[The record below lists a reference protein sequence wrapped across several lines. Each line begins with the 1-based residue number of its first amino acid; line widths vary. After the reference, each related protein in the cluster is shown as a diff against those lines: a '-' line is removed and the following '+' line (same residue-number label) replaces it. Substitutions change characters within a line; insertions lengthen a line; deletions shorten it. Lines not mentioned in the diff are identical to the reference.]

1 MAAATAPSGL
11 WQWNFDVSSFLV
23 LLGENEELGFRRARK
38 RLSDV
43 LSLAPVSGIQTYLRS
58 YTAVVDAEDREYVS
72 PYGRKWAPL
81 RNIRTAKM
89 IEKRA
94 LLEDG
99 YVTVYRIED
108 KVLRDTGCRPITVVS
123 WFVTVLSWISACTW
137 IGKSN
142 LLAFALWSVYLR
154 ALDAVSFVPAT
165 TRTSLPK
172 TPDSIVVF
180 GRRNSAFILE
190 GSRQDITRWT
200 GLGLRC
206 RTLPHNWRHCLKGL
220 RALARI
226 GTFLLLSFM
235 FTTIP
240 NGTTDD
246 QVVFVV
252 YHVFGQLSTWLGLY
266 LHTHRTLLQLRH
278 VADIAAAT
286 RTHVYAVLL
295 RRYKHDE
302 WIDDVDILPRTPIW
316 KEWKQRVG
324 REPTDAKQLWED
336 CARSL

>member
-1 MAAATAPSGL
+1 MDASI
-11 WQWNFDVSSFLV
+11 
-23 LLGENEELGFRRARK
+23 NEELGFRRARK

-58 YTAVVDAEDREYVS
+58 YTALVDVEDRDYVS
-72 PYGRKWAPL
+72 PYGRKCAPL
-81 RNIRTAKM
+81 RNLRTAKM
-89 IEKRA
+89 IEKRGV
-94 LLEDG
+94 LEDG
-99 YVTVYRIED
+99 FVSVYRIEN
-108 KVLRDTGCRPITVVS
+108 KVIYGPGCRLITFVS
-123 WFVTVLSWISACTW
+123 WFVTAVSWVVFGLLVLITFRLRPCTW

-142 LLAFALWSVYLR
+142 LLAFAVWSIYLR
-154 ALDAVSFVPAT
+154 TLDAVSFVPAT
-165 TRTSLPK
+165 TRISLPE
-172 TPDSIVVF
+172 TPDSVVFF

-190 GSRQDITRWT
+190 GSRRDIIRWT
-200 GLGLRC
+200 GLGLRY
-206 RTLPHNWRHCLKGL
+206 RTLPRNWRHFLKGL
-220 RALARI
+220 RILARI

-235 FTTIP
+235 FATIP

-246 QVVFVV
+246 QVVFIV
-252 YHVFGQLSTWLGLY
+252 YNVFGQLSTWLSLF

-316 KEWKQRVG
+316 KEWRHRVA
-324 REPTDAKQLWED
+324 REPTDAKQLWEE
-336 CARSL
+336 CARNR